1 MNLFQ
6 KLFDQHK
13 VYVVPGSEFGCKM
26 FGWFRINFAVDSKM
40 LEVGMNR
47 IERALT
53 GSTQA
58 TEANHV
64 GVGQDTTMNADM
76 KEDEMMTNT
85 KRMPVMKAC
94 FQALIKICGCS
105 YSRKYTVTED
115 NV

>member
-64 GVGQDTTMNADM
+64 GVGKDTTMNADM

-85 KRMPVMKAC
+85 KSNSIPFSTMGRPRIPDFCQK
-94 FQALIKICGCS
+94 LK
-105 YSRKYTVTED
+105 
-115 NV
+115 